1 MYIPY
6 GFDEANAARK
16 RRLNSEALE
25 KSVQL
30 NNRIKHFLKNINNN
44 CSLTQGQKNK
54 IKETL
59 LKDL

>member
-1 MYIPY
+1 MYIPH
-6 GFDEANAARK
+6 GFDEANADRRK
-16 RRLNSEALE
+16 RLNNNALQSAE
-25 KSVQL
+25 KL
-30 NNRIKHFLKNINNN
+30 NNRIKHFIKNINDN